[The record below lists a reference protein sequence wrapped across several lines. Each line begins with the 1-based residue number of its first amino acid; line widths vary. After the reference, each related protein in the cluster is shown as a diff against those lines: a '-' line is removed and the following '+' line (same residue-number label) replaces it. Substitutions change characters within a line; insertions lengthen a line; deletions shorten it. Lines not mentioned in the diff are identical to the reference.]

1 MGDPSATGRSTRILV
16 LSLDTA
22 VDRQAVFARSAP
34 EGVDWSFFDAWRTL
48 HPELDYDEQRAQIN
62 FGRVLTRG
70 EIGCYSS
77 HYAMW
82 TALIEDEQTDRYII
96 LEDDVIVDWEFIARL
111 SRTGDLGHDYIRL
124 YYKRPVASRKLVAEF
139 IERTKA
145 LVEVHGYAFGTQG
158 YVISKA
164 GARRFRDACRRV
176 DRPIDN
182 AMDRSWV
189 HGIPN
194 LAIFP
199 FPLIESFTESEIGG
213 KRFERHPVP
222 SALHGRWRRAQIA
235 EKLRYQLGRLRFF
248 FRSPA

>member
-1 MGDPSATGRSTRILV
+1 M

-22 VDRQAVFARSAP
+22 VQRRETFARNAP
-34 EGVDWSFFDAWRTL
+34 KDADWSFFDAWRTL
-48 HPELDYDEQRAQIN
+48 YPDLEYDEERAEIN
-62 FGRVLTRG
+62 FGRTLKKG

-82 TALIEDEQTDRYII
+82 AALLQDDEADRYII
-96 LEDDVIVDWEFIARL
+96 LEDDVIVDWEFIGRL

-124 YYKRPVASRKLVAEF
+124 YYKRPVRTRKLVPEF
-139 IERTKA
+139 VERTKA

-158 YVISKA
+158 YVITRE
-164 GARRFRDACRRV
+164 GARRFSDACRQV

-189 HGIPN
+189 HGIRN

-199 FPLIESFTESEIGG
+199 FPLIESFTDSEIGG
-213 KRFERHPVP
+213 KRFERHAVQP
-222 SALHGRWRRAQIA
+222 ALRGRWLRAQLR
-235 EKLRYQLGRLRFF
+235 EKLRYQLGRVRFILRTLTG
-248 FRSPA
+248 SA